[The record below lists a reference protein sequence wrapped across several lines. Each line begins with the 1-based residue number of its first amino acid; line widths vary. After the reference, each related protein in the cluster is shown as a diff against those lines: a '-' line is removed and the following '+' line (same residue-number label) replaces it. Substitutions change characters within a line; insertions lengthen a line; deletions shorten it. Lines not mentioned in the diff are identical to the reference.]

1 MMRAIMATRVF
12 LIDKSKTVRVG
23 NQPMVLVPLD
33 LWRKMEDYLEDQEAL
48 ASPKY
53 LRRIRKARAEAAQG
67 KVVSPWR

>member
-1 MMRAIMATRVF
+1 MATRVF